1 MTTFMTSHSVR
12 QVPIEVQYLL
22 IEARNK
28 KLAGDLQGYHAA
40 HIQVANICAGAGRN
54 DVAGNHYGLVAE
66 ETQDTSASIEMRYLA
81 VRAFMSAGKPLV
93 ARDHVEKAL
102 RDCTSMDDIETFY
115 ALQTEIQFAVDAIKR
130 ERSSSQRQCTKMQID
145 MF

>member
-1 MTTFMTSHSVR
+1 MH

-28 KLAGDLQGYHAA
+28 KQTGDLQGYHAA
-40 HIQVANICAGAGRN
+40 HIKVANICAGAGRT

-66 ETQDTSASIEMRYLA
+66 ETQELSTSLEMRYLA
-81 VRAFMSAGKPLV
+81 ARAFMVAGKPLM

-102 RDCTSMDDIETFY
+102 RDCISMDDIEMFY
-115 ALQTEIQFAVDAIKR
+115 ALQTEIQFAVDEVKR
-130 ERSSSQRQCTKMQID
+130 ERAEKRYDAGKYTRMQID
-145 MF
+145 MS